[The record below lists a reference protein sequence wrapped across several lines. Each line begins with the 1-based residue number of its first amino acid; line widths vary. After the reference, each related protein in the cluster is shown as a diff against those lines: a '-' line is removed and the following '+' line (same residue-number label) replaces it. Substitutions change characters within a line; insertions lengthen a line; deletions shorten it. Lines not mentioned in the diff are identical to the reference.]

1 VITVEQVEDI
11 VESSRPRGGLFRGP
25 MLVLLGLSM
34 LLGALWANPALL
46 GLPPAMQFVV
56 PQVVLA
62 VLVVLII
69 RGAMQQRRQAKLML
83 EGLEAV
89 QLKDWR
95 AAREKLLR
103 LLRAQIRHRQ
113 ARAASLLALAA
124 VAEADHAYDA
134 CQRIYE
140 RVLTENAGD
149 PLQLHTA
156 RVALAAAMLRTG
168 QTTDAVTLI
177 DRLERAADQGGAGLP
192 GVLRAQ
198 IELLMLFRE
207 VTMGQ
212 SASAVARAEERR
224 QLFREHLSTR
234 AGYGYALLAVAFD
247 TAGRPDAARQYWHDA
262 TLLVPEAELLER
274 FEELAAM
281 KGKYPEAERTL

>member
-1 VITVEQVEDI
+1 
-11 VESSRPRGGLFRGP
+11 
-25 MLVLLGLSM
+25 
-34 LLGALWANPALL
+34 
-46 GLPPAMQFVV
+46 MQ
-56 PQVVLA
+56 A
-62 VLVVLII
+62 
-69 RGAMQQRRQAKLML
+69 RHKHMRRQARQ
-83 EGLEAV
+83 EA
-89 QLKDWR
+89 
-95 AAREKLLR
+95 
-103 LLRAQIRHRQ
+103 HCG
-113 ARAASLLALAA
+113 ALADVERGKKVVDFCRA
-124 VAEADHAYDA
+124 FREDRSKSPVAATYS
-134 CQRIYE
+134 
-140 RVLTENAGD
+140 
-149 PLQLHTA
+149 
-156 RVALAAAMLRTG
+156 
-168 QTTDAVTLI
+168 
-177 DRLERAADQGGAGLP
+177 DQGGAGLP